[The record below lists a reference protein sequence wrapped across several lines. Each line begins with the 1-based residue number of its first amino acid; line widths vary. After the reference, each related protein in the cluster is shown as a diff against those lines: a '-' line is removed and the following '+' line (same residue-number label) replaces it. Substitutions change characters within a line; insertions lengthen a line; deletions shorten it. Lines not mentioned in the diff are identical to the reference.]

1 MNGFDPGRA
10 IKTTLT
16 TLVIVVAYVI
26 ASRGS
31 QVDFP
36 RLFNAL
42 GTNERARMLLQDFL
56 TPDLVAY
63 DVQPIV
69 LQLALPVPCGSAP
82 NAEVASSGPRLVPAV
97 PCAELRDKF
106 SVEGFDLSPDTD
118 LQLRWRLPS
127 DQYFPGSFIRT
138 DAQGYFKAEFEA
150 RPIVATQNGV
160 PSKLEV
166 ELLVASGGPRPS
178 QAVYDVL
185 DATVVTIFMALLAT
199 TAAVIIAAPI
209 SFLAASNV
217 TKRGPIGTAVYYL
230 TRSFFNVFRS
240 FEAIIIAMIFGFW
253 VGYGA
258 FAGMLALTVI
268 TIASL
273 GKLFSEAVEGIDPG
287 PVEAL
292 TATGAGRLHVILYA
306 VVPQIVPNFLSFS
319 IYHWDINVRIST
331 IIGYV
336 GGGGIG
342 YYLAQMI
349 NTGQDN
355 KAGTAIWAIVVV
367 VWVMDFFS
375 TAIRKRYT

>member
-26 ASRGS
+26 AYRGS